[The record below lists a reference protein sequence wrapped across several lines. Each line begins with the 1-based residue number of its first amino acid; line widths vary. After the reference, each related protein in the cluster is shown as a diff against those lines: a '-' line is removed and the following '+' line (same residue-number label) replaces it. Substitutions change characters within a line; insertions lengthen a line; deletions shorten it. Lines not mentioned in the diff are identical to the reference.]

1 MHKGYVAPSF
11 EGDMYLRLRILK
23 KRLVE
28 RNFEGDLSQNLTLGI
43 VDKLKKV
50 LRESVSKSNSEYS
63 R

>member
-1 MHKGYVAPSF
+1 
-11 EGDMYLRLRILK
+11 MYLRLRILK